1 MKIKILFEDDDLAV
15 LDKPAGIVANR
26 AVSVK
31 GETVQDFVENNLK
44 LNAAAGDSSEFLSRS
59 GVVHRLD
66 KDTSGVLIVAKN
78 TASFILLQS
87 LFKQRKISKKYKAL
101 VHGKVI
107 PDRGEINAPVGRL
120 PWNRER
126 FGILSEGR
134 EAQTSYRVI
143 SLYEYEKQYFSLL
156 EASPYTGRTHQIRI
170 HLKYIGHAIVSDK
183 FYAGRKTYRHDLTFC
198 PRLFLHASN
207 LTFKHPCKNKNIEIK
222 SEFPEE
228 LLEVLTKM
236 NKVVDLD
243 KKAV

>member
-1 MKIKILFEDDDLAV
+1 MNIKILFEDEDLAV
-15 LDKPAGIVANR
+15 LDKPAGMVVNR
-26 AVSVK
+26 AISVK
-31 GETVQDFVENNLK
+31 EETVQDFVDKNFKLK
-44 LNAAAGDSSEFLSRS
+44 AVADDSSEFLFRS

-66 KDTSGVLIVAKN
+66 KDTSGVLLVAKN
-78 TASFILLQS
+78 TASFISLQS
-87 LFKQRKISKKYKAL
+87 LFKERKISKKYKAL

-134 EAQTSYRVI
+134 EAQTSYRV
-143 SLYEYEKQYFSLL
+143 LTFYDYEGKHFSLL

-183 FYAGRKTYRHDLTFC
+183 FYAGRKTYRQDLTFC
-198 PRLFLHASN
+198 PRLFLHASY
-207 LTFKHPCKNKNIEIK
+207 LMFKHPLRDKNVKIE
-222 SEFPEE
+222 SVFPED

-236 NKVVDLD
+236 NKVEDLD

>member
-1 MKIKILFEDDDLAV
+1 MNIKILFEDEDLAV
-15 LDKPAGIVANR
+15 LDKPAGIVVNR

-31 GETVQDFVENNLK
+31 EETVQDFVDKNFGLK
-44 LNAAAGDSSEFLSRS
+44 ATAGDSSDFLSRS

-78 TASFILLQS
+78 SASFILLQS
-87 LFKQRKISKKYKAL
+87 LFKERKISKKYKAL

-107 PDRGEINAPVGRL
+107 PDRGEIKAPVGRL

-126 FGILSEGR
+126 FGILSEGK
-134 EAQTSYRVI
+134 EAQTSYHVL
-143 SLYEYEKQYFSLL
+143 SFYEYERDNFSLL

-170 HLKYIGHAIVSDK
+170 HLKYIGHSIVSDK
-183 FYAGRKTYRHDLTFC
+183 FYAGRKTYRKDLTFC

-207 LTFKHPCKNKNIEIK
+207 LMFKHPFRDKNIEIE
-222 SEFPEE
+222 SVFPED

-236 NKVVDLD
+236 NKVEDLD